1 MVSTTSFQGGK
12 GAMDAESLRAKSEEL
27 MHEEGQT
34 LIQQKLDAWLAEQDS
49 ANGKAK
55 LRDAT

>member
-1 MVSTTSFQGGK
+1 
-12 GAMDAESLRAKSEEL
+12 MDAESLRAKSEEL

-55 LRDAT
+55 HRDAT